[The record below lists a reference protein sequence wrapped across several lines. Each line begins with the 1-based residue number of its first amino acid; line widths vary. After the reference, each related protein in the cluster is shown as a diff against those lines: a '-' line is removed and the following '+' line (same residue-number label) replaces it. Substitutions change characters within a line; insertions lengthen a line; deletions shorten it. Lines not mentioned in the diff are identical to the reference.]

1 MARARN
7 AAERPEVE
15 RKAYTVPELQAMY
28 GYSRQHIYDLI
39 HQGELAP
46 VIRSGR
52 AIRVPVSAVEAWE
65 RRSTGSWPDAHAAA
79 S

>member
-1 MARARN
+1 MAKAKVQD
-7 AAERPEVE
+7 VE

-39 HQGELAP
+39 HGGELGP

-52 AIRVPVSAVEAWE
+52 AIRIPVTVVEAWE
-65 RRSTGSWPDAHAAA
+65 QRSTASWPEDHQAA